1 MKRTLFLLIALIV
14 GGVSPLFAQSLIG
27 EWQLVSPAMKDGSTT
42 LNFAAN
48 DSATLSIS
56 SKLERENIGTIY
68 YTFSFMGRYNYNTP
82 NCKFDFDPQTL
93 DVDFNIQY
101 NEAGKELLA
110 TDSDMEEEL
119 YLYFMEYF
127 DEALE
132 SVSDDLCSRFSEK
145 PFVVKKL
152 TSDSLELFTSK
163 TLHFVRVKT
172 VK

>member
-1 MKRTLFLLIALIV
+1 MRLLLIVNALRLSYI
-14 GGVSPLFAQSLIG
+14 
-27 EWQLVSPAMKDGSTT
+27 E
-42 LNFAAN
+42 AN
-48 DSATLSIS
+48 DSATLSMT

-82 NCKFDFDPQTL
+82 NCKFDFDPQTQ

-101 NEAGKELLA
+101 NEAGKALLA
-110 TDSDMEEEL
+110 TDPDMEEEL
-119 YLYFMEYF
+119 FDYFLEYF
-127 DEALE
+127 DETLE
-132 SVSDDLCSRFSEK
+132 SVADNLCSRFSEK

-172 VK
+172 VR